1 MKTSVA
7 LLPPL
12 ARVLLRQQR
21 RQVRSAARSA
31 LALRWFMRDL
41 DALMQQEAESSRRPV
56 IDLNAQLS
64 DKTSTTGF
72 DAHYVQQGPW
82 VFRHLLDA
90 APDRHVDVGSFIGYL
105 PFFSAV
111 VPTTFIDIR
120 PSGLIAP
127 GLVERAGSILDL
139 PFADG
144 ELQSVSSLHVIEHI
158 GLGRYGDP
166 VDADGSRRACA
177 ELARVVAP
185 KGHLYLSA
193 PVGRSRVCFNAHRVH
208 SVTEIIEACAD
219 LQLVGLDAVLDDGTW
234 VQDCD
239 PSAVADADYALG
251 LFRFTRPTA
260 AAATT

>member
-21 RQVRSAARSA
+21 RQAKSAAKSG

-41 DALMQQEAESSRRPV
+41 DTLMQQEAESSRHPV
-56 IDLNAQLS
+56 IDLNAQLT
-64 DKTSTTGF
+64 DKTATTGF

-120 PSGLIAP
+120 PSGLVAP
-127 GLVERAGSILDL
+127 GLVEQAGSILNL

-144 ELQSVSSLHVIEHI
+144 ELRSVSSLHVIEHI

-185 KGHLYLSA
+185 GGYLYLSA
-193 PVGRSRVCFNAHRVH
+193 PVGRSRICFNAHRVH
-208 SVTEIIEACAD
+208 SVAEIIEACAGVH
-219 LQLVGLDAVLDDGTW
+219 LEGLDVVLDDGTW
-234 VQDCD
+234 VDDCD
-239 PSAVADADYALG
+239 PSAVAEADYALG
-251 LFRFTRPTA
+251 LFRFKRA
-260 AAATT
+260 AAVAAAT